1 MKIFIDSGHWL
12 KDSGVVSGDLKENIL
27 GGLGMM
33 SRDALKP
40 LLAGYEVFYVPD
52 ELNLV
57 DTLAWINE
65 RADESDFAIAIHFNG
80 NADPAIRGTEAYYAD
95 SEEWTAGVFA
105 SAISKAL
112 GIPNRGAIHDS
123 KTYVGS
129 LGFLRKL
136 VCLSV
141 VIECAYLTNH
151 QDRWIISQPDAPR
164 KIAEGITAAL
174 KGLYPLP
181 KPPEEKPPSWFR
193 SFLLSLV
200 SFLNNYLLGGFR
212 K

>member
-1 MKIFIDSGHWL
+1 MKILIDAGHFL
-12 KDSGVVSGDLKENIL
+12 KDSGVISGDLKENVL
-27 GGLGMM
+27 SMTT
-33 SRDALKP
+33 RDALKP
-40 LLAGYEVFYVPD
+40 LLTGYEVLYVPD

-80 NADPAIRGTEAYYAD
+80 NNDPSIRGTEAYYAD
-95 SEEWTAGVFA
+95 SEEWVAGVFA
-105 SAISKAL
+105 GTVSKAL

-141 VIECAYLTNH
+141 VVECAYLTNH

-181 KPPEEKPPSWFR
+181 KPIEEKPPTWFR

-200 SFLNNYLLGGFR
+200 SFLNNYLKLGRFR